1 MTEQAKPM
9 HERTT
14 GMDWLKKPLDRWR
27 KQVEEVLPGQQ
38 HESPAT
44 SDDIRAVLTQDVLA
58 HALGNADRG
67 AAIHSWLLTMPDDE
81 WRALRDNLTSFSKQA
96 GIDIGALHSP
106 YFASDEGLQQQVT
119 ATVAHY
125 LAARWQAVQLAPAMS
140 SFAQFQAWWS
150 NPLGHE
156 HRTTTSNVFAKLDQ
170 AGLLAAPPVTLML
183 SHAHEREQFVRDQLQ
198 TVGQTH
204 PDKLVEVFRV
214 VLDEASAPPPAADT
228 PVAPATA
235 ESSSAPTKPMYMADN
250 GDGTPP
256 ADGGDDN
263 A

>member
-1 MTEQAKPM
+1 MTEQTKPM
-9 HERTT
+9 QERTT

-27 KQVEEVLPGQQ
+27 KQVEEVLPGQH
-38 HESPAT
+38 HESPAPT
-44 SDDIRAVLTQDVLA
+44 DDIRAVLTQEVLA
-58 HALGNADRG
+58 QTLGDADHA
-67 AAIHSWLLTMPDDE
+67 AAIQSWLLTMPDDE
-81 WRALRDNLTSFSKQA
+81 WRALRDTLTSFSKQA
-96 GIDIGALHSP
+96 GIDLGALHSP
-106 YFASDEGLQQQVT
+106 YFASDDGLQQQVT

-156 HRTTTSNVFAKLDQ
+156 QRTTTSNIFAKLDQ

-183 SHAHEREQFVRDQLQ
+183 SNANEREQFVREQLQ
-198 TVGQTH
+198 AVGAEH
-204 PDKLVEVFRV
+204 PDKLVEVFRA
-214 VLDEASAPPPAADT
+214 VLDEASAPPPPADT
-228 PVAPATA
+228 PATPATA
-235 ESSSAPTKPMYMADN
+235 ESSSATTKPMYMADN

-256 ADGGDDN
+256 ADSSDDT